1 MSRTMTAET
10 MAGIK
15 KRTELVPAAT
25 SSDCPKGPN
34 SALKPQMA
42 RIASTPEFVT
52 VVPHFMANV
61 LAEDTTPLSCRPSFS
76 FGVHVAFL
84 RVLYRPPEADCGKHS
99 ANEHQI
105 AIAHHQCHQL
115 GG

>member
-1 MSRTMTAET
+1 MTAET

-42 RIASTPEFVT
+42 RIASTPEYVT

-76 FGVHVAFL
+76 KIKSMASLTSTFTSALTMEPAAAARKDRIQQYQKFIRPVK
-84 RVLYRPPEADCGKHS
+84 YR
-99 ANEHQI
+99 I
-105 AIAHHQCHQL
+105 A
-115 GG
+115 